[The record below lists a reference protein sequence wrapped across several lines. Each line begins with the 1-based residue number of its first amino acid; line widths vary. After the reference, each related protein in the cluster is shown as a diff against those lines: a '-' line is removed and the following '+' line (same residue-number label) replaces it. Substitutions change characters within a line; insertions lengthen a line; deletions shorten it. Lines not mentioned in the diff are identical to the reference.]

1 MDGAFLLQILT
12 ARYELL
18 KNAKYLRKCEGADFT
33 IMCVTPKKM
42 VNLDNCSF
50 VHRTVNTATKT
61 FNRPAATRTS
71 QTSQTLTQ
79 HNRLLILTTTW
90 AATKAINTTSMAAR
104 MEEVPDK
111 CINKSYATFKGTSM
125 KRIRWKHKLVS
136 WLSITCCCVFRLEVS
151 LMLGTFT
158 GDLNQARCQ
167 RDSVR

>member
-12 ARYELL
+12 A
-18 KNAKYLRKCEGADFT
+18 
-33 IMCVTPKKM
+33 
-42 VNLDNCSF
+42 
-50 VHRTVNTATKT
+50 RTVNTATKT

-71 QTSQTLTQ
+71 QTSQTLMQ
-79 HNRLLILTTTW
+79 HNRLLILTTW
-90 AATKAINTTSMAAR
+90 AATKAINTTSMAAK

-125 KRIRWKHKLVS
+125 KRIR
-136 WLSITCCCVFRLEVS
+136 LEVS

-167 RDSVR
+167 RDLVR